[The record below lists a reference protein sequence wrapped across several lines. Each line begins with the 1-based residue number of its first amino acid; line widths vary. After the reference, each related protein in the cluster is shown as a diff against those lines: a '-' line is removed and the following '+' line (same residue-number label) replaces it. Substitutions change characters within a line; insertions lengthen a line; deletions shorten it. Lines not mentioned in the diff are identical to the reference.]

1 MEKESA
7 RKRIEE
13 LKTEIRNHNTAY
25 YELDNPLVS
34 DYDYDQLIL
43 KLKSLEKEYPEYL
56 TPDSPTQKVGG
67 AALPVF
73 KQVTHPVPLLSLENA
88 FSVED
93 IESFINRVKKGS
105 GLTDPVFVLEEK
117 MDGLSVE
124 LQYLDGH
131 LEIASTRGDGIV
143 GENITANVMTISS
156 LPKKLKS
163 EIPYLVIRGEVYMP
177 KEAFNNLNMAREE
190 AEEPLFANPRNA
202 AAGSLRQLDAKV
214 TASRKLDIF
223 VYEVLTSKGLN
234 LKSHEK
240 SLEFLESEGF
250 PVSKRRYT
258 ITNQNLIRGYIDKF
272 NEERPNLP
280 YEIDGLVIKLDDL
293 KMREH
298 LGSTSKFPR
307 WAIAYKF
314 PPEEVETKVLDIVVG
329 MGRTGA
335 LTPLAIFEPVFLSG
349 STVSKA
355 TLHNED
361 NVKNKDI
368 RIGDRVIIRK
378 AGDVIPEVVRSL
390 PEKRTGDE
398 RVFKMPDSCPICGGE
413 VERIEGE
420 AVWRCLN
427 RYCPARLREEIL
439 HFVGRRMMDIDG
451 LGPAI
456 IDQLIDNGFI
466 KDYTDI
472 YQLTHDNL
480 SGLERMGDK
489 SADNILKAIEASKHL
504 PLSRLIYAI
513 GIRYVGE
520 RAGKV
525 LAANFSDLWAIS
537 GAKKEELMAIP
548 EIGEKIAESIN
559 SFFTDSANRQRIEK
573 LGKVGLNF
581 KSESSENQGKLK
593 GKTFVI
599 TGTLENISRD
609 QAKELI
615 EKAGGKVSSSVSRN
629 TDYLLM
635 GENPGS
641 KAEKALSLG
650 ISIIGIE
657 ELTMML
663 SGGGGI
669 NA

>member
-43 KLKSLEKEYPEYL
+43 ELKSLEKEYPEFL

-143 GENITANVMTISS
+143 GENITANVMTITS

-163 EIPYLVIRGEVYMP
+163 EIPYLVVRGEVYMP

-250 PVSKRRYT
+250 PVSKKTLYY
-258 ITNQNLIRGYIDKF
+258 IRP
-272 NEERPNLP
+272 R
-280 YEIDGLVIKLDDL
+280 
-293 KMREH
+293 MR
-298 LGSTSKFPR
+298 
-307 WAIAYKF
+307 
-314 PPEEVETKVLDIVVG
+314 
-329 MGRTGA
+329 
-335 LTPLAIFEPVFLSG
+335 
-349 STVSKA
+349 
-355 TLHNED
+355 
-361 NVKNKDI
+361 
-368 RIGDRVIIRK
+368 
-378 AGDVIPEVVRSL
+378 
-390 PEKRTGDE
+390 
-398 RVFKMPDSCPICGGE
+398 
-413 VERIEGE
+413 
-420 AVWRCLN
+420 
-427 RYCPARLREEIL
+427 
-439 HFVGRRMMDIDG
+439 
-451 LGPAI
+451 
-456 IDQLIDNGFI
+456 
-466 KDYTDI
+466 
-472 YQLTHDNL
+472 
-480 SGLERMGDK
+480 
-489 SADNILKAIEASKHL
+489 
-504 PLSRLIYAI
+504 
-513 GIRYVGE
+513 
-520 RAGKV
+520 
-525 LAANFSDLWAIS
+525 
-537 GAKKEELMAIP
+537 
-548 EIGEKIAESIN
+548 
-559 SFFTDSANRQRIEK
+559 
-573 LGKVGLNF
+573 
-581 KSESSENQGKLK
+581 
-593 GKTFVI
+593 
-599 TGTLENISRD
+599 
-609 QAKELI
+609 
-615 EKAGGKVSSSVSRN
+615 
-629 TDYLLM
+629 
-635 GENPGS
+635 
-641 KAEKALSLG
+641 
-650 ISIIGIE
+650 
-657 ELTMML
+657 
-663 SGGGGI
+663 
-669 NA
+669 